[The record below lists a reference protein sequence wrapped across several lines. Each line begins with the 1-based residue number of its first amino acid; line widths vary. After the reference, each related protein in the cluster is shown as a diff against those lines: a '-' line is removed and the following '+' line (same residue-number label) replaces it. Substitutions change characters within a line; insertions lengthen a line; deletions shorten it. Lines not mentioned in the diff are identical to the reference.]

1 MNIQYVTLKPGC
13 VLLCKKYNWFKRF
26 WAKLSKKVLPYNHFV
41 IFKDSCDLVNAY
53 SKNTDVIIA
62 EPKKNY
68 SKKEISTLEKI
79 LEFNG
84 DIATSLEEGIK
95 IEDLFAAINVIRT
108 NTFSDNTNDLQ
119 AFLNSKYYNI
129 RELSNE
135 KNWNEYI
142 F

>member
-13 VLLCKKYNWFKRF
+13 VLLYKKYNWFKRF
-26 WAKLSKKVLPYNHFV
+26 WAKLSKKVLPYNHFI
-41 IFKDSCDLVNAY
+41 IFKDSCDLVNTF
-53 SKNTDVIIA
+53 SKNTDVIA

-68 SKKEISTLEKI
+68 SKKEINTLEKI
-79 LEFNG
+79 LEFKG
-84 DIATSLEEGIK
+84 DIATSSEEGIK